1 MSTGRTDAMRLA
13 ALLALIGVWLAL
25 PAAADEAPGKTAPG
39 KTAPNVLLIV
49 LDDIGFTDLGAYGS
63 EIRTPNIDALARRGV
78 RFSQFRVAPT
88 CAPTRAM
95 LMTGVDSHRTGL
107 PTLEHLVIPAY
118 RGQPGHEGSL
128 NRSVATLAEH
138 LRPAGYQS
146 FIAGKWHLGRTQ
158 DSLPVRRGFERSFI
172 LDSSG
177 ADNWEHQPYLP
188 HYRRAE
194 WWRDDQPVET
204 LPSDFYSSAYLAD
217 TLAGYI
223 DAADPGRPFFAVLA
237 LQANH
242 IPVQAPRRFVDGYQ
256 GVYDAGW
263 EALGAQRRAAAIAL
277 GLIPADAP
285 TAPTPPTLRRW
296 DSLSAGERARS
307 IESRKVAAGML
318 EAADHHIGRLL
329 ARVEAAGRLSDTL
342 VIVLSDNGP
351 EYNDPT
357 ARASFRLWLWSQ
369 GYGRTGA
376 RLGERGTYAAIGAEW
391 AAASAAPLSL
401 FKFHAADGG
410 MRVPLIV
417 AGPGVEAGAL
427 RQSFAYVTD
436 IAPTI
441 LEAAGAAP
449 LEGVSLMSGRSLL
462 PVLTGAAQAVRG
474 PDDVIGME
482 MSGQI
487 ALLRGRFKLVRS
499 LPPHGDGAWRLYDIV
514 ADPAEAR
521 DLAAAQPAL
530 FASMRAA
537 YDAYAARE
545 GVIAVPDDFDAEA
558 LIARRGLEAALRAN
572 WLWLAGGA
580 AALAGLIGLGV
591 AALLRR
597 RPPAP
602 KSACIRM
609 QGH

>member
-1 MSTGRTDAMRLA
+1 MSTGRIERAGLI
-13 ALLALIGVWLAL
+13 ALVCLLLGL
-25 PAAADEAPGKTAPG
+25 PAVAQPADRPAP
-39 KTAPNVLLIV
+39 PNVLLIV

-63 EIRTPNIDALARRGV
+63 EIRTPAIDALARRGT
-78 RFSQFRVAPT
+78 RFAQFRVAPT
-88 CAPTRAM
+88 CAPSRAM

-118 RGQPGHEGSL
+118 RGQPGHEGRL

-146 FIAGKWHLGRTQ
+146 FIAGKWHLGRTP
-158 DSLPVRRGFERSFI
+158 DSLPVHRGFDRSFI

-177 ADNWEHQPYLP
+177 ADNWEHRPYLP

-194 WWRDDQPVET
+194 WWQDDKPAES
-204 LPSDFYSSAYLAD
+204 LPPDFYSSAFLSD
-217 TLAGYI
+217 TLATYI
-223 DAADPGRPFFAVLA
+223 DGGDPDRPFFAVLA

-242 IPVQAPRRFVDGYQ
+242 IPLQAPRRFVEGYA
-256 GVYDAGW
+256 GVYDQGW
-263 EALGAQRRAAAIAL
+263 EALARQRQEAAIAL

-285 TAPTPPTLRRW
+285 PAPTPPGLRRW
-296 DSLSAGERARS
+296 DSLTPDEQAQS
-307 IESRKVAAGML
+307 IQSRKVAAGML

-329 ARVEAAGRLSDTL
+329 ARLEQSGRLADTL

-357 ARASFRLWLWSQ
+357 QQASFNLWLWAQ
-369 GYGRTGA
+369 GYSRDRA
-376 RLGERGTYAAIGAEW
+376 RLGERGTYAAIGPEW
-391 AAASAAPLSL
+391 AAASASPLSL

-427 RQSFAYVTD
+427 ARSSAFVTD

-441 LEAAGAAP
+441 LEAAGTTP
-449 LEGVSLMSGRSLL
+449 LAGVTPISGRSLL
-462 PVLTGAAQAVRG
+462 PVLRGEAETVRG

-487 ALLRGRFKLVRS
+487 ALLRGRYKLVRS
-499 LPPHGDGAWRLYDIV
+499 LPPYGDGAWRLYDIE
-514 ADPAEAR
+514 ADPGEAR
-521 DLAAAQPAL
+521 DLAALEPQRLAD
-530 FASMRAA
+530 MRAA

-545 GVIAVPDDFDAEA
+545 GVIPVPDDFDAEA
-558 LIARRGLEAALRAN
+558 LIARRGMEAAARTYGPAV
-572 WLWLAGGA
+572 A
-580 AALAGLIGLGV
+580 AIAAILLALAGFGI
-591 AALLRR
+591 AMARR
-597 RPPAP
+597 RSRP
-602 KSACIRM
+602 
-609 QGH
+609 